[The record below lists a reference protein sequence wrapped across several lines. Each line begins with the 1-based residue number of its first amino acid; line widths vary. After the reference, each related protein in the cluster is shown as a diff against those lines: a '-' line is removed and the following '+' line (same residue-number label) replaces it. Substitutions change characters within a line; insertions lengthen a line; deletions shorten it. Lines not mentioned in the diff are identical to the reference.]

1 MHINPKLTINPKP
14 SSDRDHSDE
23 YATAFSISDINILR
37 ESNLELDL
45 RSLEIYLICKHKL
58 KLNAKKKLCS
68 PTQYSSMSR
77 QCVISEIN
85 IRDDTIRCCN
95 I

>member
-1 MHINPKLTINPKP
+1 MSPSMPVNPKLTINPKP

-58 KLNAKKKLCS
+58 KLNARNSALPLS
-68 PTQYSSMSR
+68 IT
-77 QCVISEIN
+77 V
-85 IRDDTIRCCN
+85 
-95 I
+95 

>member
-58 KLNAKKKLCS
+58 KLNAKKNSALPLS
-68 PTQYSSMSR
+68 IA
-77 QCVISEIN
+77 V
-85 IRDDTIRCCN
+85 
-95 I
+95 